1 MIPSAMIPGGAPNAA
16 IPHPLA
22 LRDRLSDETAQWLR
36 EHLGPAAHI
45 SSDSRRIAAG
55 DGFLARSGGHGRAAD
70 HLRAAVSAGA
80 AAMVIDASDTAGDTG
95 AGDACP
101 PILRVP
107 GLASRMGMIASAYY
121 GRPSMGLQLV
131 AVTGTNGKSTVTY
144 ALARAMARAGF
155 ASAAIGT
162 LGVALFPPGCA
173 VDHLP
178 AWDVAATGG
187 LTTPD
192 PVDLQRLL
200 YRLRQSSVAVVALE
214 ASSIGIAQGRLQG
227 CSIKIAAFTNLSH
240 DHLDLHGSMD
250 AYAQAKSLL
259 FQSPSLAAVVIHT
272 DDPWH
277 DIMWR
282 AVDTHVDRI
291 AVGRH
296 QPANAHWG
304 LAVTAMQAQS
314 TGMRLS
320 VSGYGAARPLTTDVD
335 LPVTGRHNADN
346 AMVVAACMLAMKVDP
361 ADVARGLAEFALP
374 PGRMEMI
381 VRDDAPLVCVDYAH
395 SPEALQCVL
404 EALRPLAQQRHGAL
418 FCVVGCGG
426 DRDPGKRP
434 LMGRVLG
441 ALVDGATLTSDNP
454 RSESPDAIVQ
464 AIASGFSQQPP
475 RGVVVELDRAAAIA
489 GTIAACRPQDVVLIA
504 GKGHETVQE
513 IAGTRVPFSDTV
525 HARQA
530 LDLWQSQRVDLQ
542 AGRHH
547 APA

>member
-1 MIPSAMIPGGAPNAA
+1 MIPSAMVPRA
-16 IPHPLA
+16 IQTADAPHPLA
-22 LRDRLSDETAQWLR
+22 LRDRVSDETAQWLR
-36 EHLGPAAHI
+36 EHLGPSADI
-45 SSDSRRIAAG
+45 GSDSRRIAAG
-55 DGFLARSGGHGRAAD
+55 DGFLARSGNRSLAA
-70 HLRAAVSAGA
+70 HHVKAAVAAGA
-80 AAMVIDASDTAGDTG
+80 AAIVIDAADAGPDVG
-95 AGDACP
+95 SGDSCP

-162 LGVALFPPGCA
+162 LGVALFPKGCA

-178 AWDVAATGG
+178 AWDIAATGG

-200 YRLRQSSVAVVALE
+200 HRLRQSSVEVVALE

-227 CSIKIAAFTNLSH
+227 CSVKIAAFTNLSH
-240 DHLDLHGSMD
+240 DHLDIHGSME
-250 AYAQAKSLL
+250 AYARAKSLL
-259 FQSPSLAAVVIHT
+259 FESPSLAAIVVHT

-282 AVDTHVDRI
+282 SVDAHVDRI
-291 AVGRH
+291 AIGRH

-304 LAVTAMQAQS
+304 ITVTAMQTQP

-320 VSGYGAARPLTTDVD
+320 VSGQGPARSLTTELT
-335 LPVTGRHNADN
+335 LPVSGRHNADN
-346 AMVVAACMLAMKVDP
+346 AMTVAACMLAMKVDP
-361 ADVARGLAEFALP
+361 AGVAQAIGEFSLP

-381 VRDDAPLVCVDYAH
+381 SRHDAPLVCIDYAH

-404 EALRPLAQQRHGAL
+404 EALRLLAQQRDGEL

-434 LMGRVLG
+434 LMGRVL
-441 ALVDGATLTSDNP
+441 ADLVDGATLTSDNP

-464 AIASGFSQQPP
+464 AIVSGFSRQPP

-489 GTIAACRPQDVVLIA
+489 ATIAACRPQDVVLIA

-513 IAGTRVPFSDTV
+513 VAGTRIPFSDFA

-530 LDLWQSQRVDLQ
+530 LDVWQTPRADQQ
-542 AGRHH
+542 AGRQH

>member
-1 MIPSAMIPGGAPNAA
+1 MTPHAMMPGGMQSADA
-16 IPHPLA
+16 PHPLA
-22 LRDRLSDETAQWLR
+22 LRDRISDEAAQWLR
-36 EHLGPAAHI
+36 QHLGPAADI
-45 SSDSRRIAAG
+45 GSDSRRIAAG
-55 DGFLARSGGHGRAAD
+55 DGFLARSGDHGRAAD
-70 HLRAAVSAGA
+70 HVRAAVAAGA
-80 AAMVIDASDTAGDTG
+80 AAIVVD
-95 AGDACP
+95 AGDAEADVTSGDAGF

-155 ASAAIGT
+155 SSAAIGT
-162 LGVALFPPGCA
+162 LGVALFPKGCA

-200 YRLRQSSVAVVALE
+200 YRLRQSLVDVVALE

-227 CSIKIAAFTNLSH
+227 CSVKIAAFTNLSH

-250 AYAQAKSLL
+250 AYARAKSLL
-259 FQSPSLAAVVIHT
+259 FESPSLAAIVVHT

-282 AVDTHVDRI
+282 VVDAHVDRI

-304 LAVTAMQAQS
+304 LAVTSMQVQS
-314 TGMRLS
+314 TGLRLS
-320 VSGYGAARPLTTDVD
+320 VTGRGPARSLTSEFD

-346 AMVVAACMLAMKVDP
+346 AMTVAACMLAMKVDP
-361 ADVARGLAEFALP
+361 AAVAHALAEFSLP

-381 VRDDAPLVCVDYAH
+381 ARDDAPLVCIDYAH

-404 EALRPLAQQRHGAL
+404 EALRLLAQQRQGDL

-434 LMGRVLG
+434 LMGKVLA

-454 RSESPDAIVQ
+454 RSEPPDVIVQ

-489 GTIAACRPQDVVLIA
+489 ATIAACRSQDVVLIA

-513 IAGTRVPFSDTV
+513 IAGIRIPFSDIA

-530 LDLWQSQRVDLQ
+530 LDAWQTLRTDLQ